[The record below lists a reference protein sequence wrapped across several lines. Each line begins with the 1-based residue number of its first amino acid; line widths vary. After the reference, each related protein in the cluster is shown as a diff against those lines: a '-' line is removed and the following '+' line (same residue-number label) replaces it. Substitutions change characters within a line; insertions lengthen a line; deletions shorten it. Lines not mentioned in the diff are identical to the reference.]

1 MKALPCI
8 AALSLLG
15 LSACQTTTEKS
26 AAAAPRP
33 SHAPAAMYQPR
44 VEDDLEYIAYVERV
58 ARRRGLILQWVN
70 KPQKRIVE
78 NP

>member
-15 LSACQTTTEKS
+15 LPACQTTAGKS
-26 AAAAPRP
+26 AAATIKP
-33 SHAPAAMYQPR
+33 SHPSASMSQPR
-44 VEDDLEYIAYVERV
+44 IEDDLEYIAYVERV

-70 KPQKRIVE
+70 KPQKRIAD